1 MKFKIDYNR
10 LVVLLLP
17 TFLRRPVLFGFLRAA
32 VWPLEQLY
40 NKFRTARGEHN
51 YRLTHNGQVCYLRAC
66 LNDHFKSNMG
76 VFDIISVEREGEWL
90 FAVTETGE
98 RVPITISEDN
108 ISGTENVP
116 IVYNE
121 LMLNTEQNEFI
132 VSVPADIY
140 DTALEEVKAL
150 VNQYK
155 LISKRAIYVAQSA

>member
-32 VWPLEQLY
+32 VCPLEQLY

-108 ISGTENVP
+108 ISEAENVP

>member
-1 MKFKIDYNR
+1 MKFSIDYNR

-17 TFLRRPVLFGFLRAA
+17 TFLRRPVLFGLLRAA
-32 VWPLEQLY
+32 VSPLNSLY
-40 NKFRTARGEHN
+40 NRFCTAREEHN
-51 YRLTHNGQVCYLRAC
+51 YRLAHNGQVCYLRAC
-66 LNDHFKSNMG
+66 LNDRFKSRMG
-76 VFDIISVEREGEWL
+76 TFDIITVERVGEWL

-98 RVPITISEDN
+98 RVPVVISEDN
-108 ISGTENVP
+108 TDEAENVP

-121 LMLNTEQNEFI
+121 LTLNSEQNEFR

-140 DTALEEVKAL
+140 DSSLEEVKAL